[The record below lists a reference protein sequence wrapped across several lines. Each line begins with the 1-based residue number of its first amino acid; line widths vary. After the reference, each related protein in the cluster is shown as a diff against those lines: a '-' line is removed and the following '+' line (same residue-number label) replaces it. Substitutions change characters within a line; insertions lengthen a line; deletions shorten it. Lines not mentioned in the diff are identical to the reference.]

1 MQPAAPRILSR
12 TATLLRIKERLVFY
26 AIALF
31 ALDVA
36 ASLLTGWLGHHKP
49 LAMLLQ
55 SSYDHTPLLAAIRH
69 PTPAIVAATLVY
81 FALAAWYGA
90 GYLRSIIGMRHFGAR
105 DGAQFRALL
114 GLFLILAAIGDAFSY
129 ASERI
134 GDSAGA
140 AAALLLIAA
149 LAVGLIVLYTDY
161 SIVISGGGPL
171 AALRR
176 SLRVVR
182 VNLAISVFVLI
193 ATQLVADLVLG
204 TTAAAASGP
213 WRHVLPLVVIRVVA
227 LGSLKFVADVALIC
241 VYIDTIERGALP
253 EATE

>member
-12 TATLLRIKERLVFY
+12 TVTLLRAKERLVFY
-26 AIALF
+26 AIALLT
-31 ALDVA
+31 LDVA
-36 ASLLTGWLGHHKP
+36 ASLFAGWYAGRKP
-49 LAMLLQ
+49 LATLLQ
-55 SSYDHTPLLAAIRH
+55 SGYDHTPLLDAIRH
-69 PTPAIVAATLVY
+69 PSPVIIAATLIY

-90 GYLRSIIGMRHFGAR
+90 GYLRSIVGMRHFGAR

-114 GLFLILAAIGDAFSY
+114 GLMIILAAVGDAFSY
-129 ASERI
+129 ASTRI

-140 AAALLLIAA
+140 ATVLLLIAA

-171 AALRR
+171 AALHR

-182 VNLAISVFVLI
+182 VNLAFSVFVLI
-193 ATQLVADLVLG
+193 ASQIVADFVLG

-213 WRHVLPLVVIRVVA
+213 WRQVAPLLVIRVIA
-227 LGSLKFVADVALIC
+227 LGSLKFVADIALISA
-241 VYIDTIERGALP
+241 YIDTIERAALP
-253 EATE
+253 IAGE